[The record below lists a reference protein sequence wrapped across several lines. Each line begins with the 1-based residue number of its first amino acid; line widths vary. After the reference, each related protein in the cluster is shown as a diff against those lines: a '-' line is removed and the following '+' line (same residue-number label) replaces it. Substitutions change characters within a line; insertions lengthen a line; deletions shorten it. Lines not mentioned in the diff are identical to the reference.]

1 MKVDVRTILA
11 AGAVT
16 AAGLFA
22 SACKTTPSQEA
33 DRTALVD
40 RSSSTLE
47 WFKSNVSG
55 LSGQLRDAGGYV
67 VFPDVGQAGFIV
79 GGTSGRGV
87 VFDARGNQVGWARLS
102 TGSIGLQAG
111 ARGFRMLMIL
121 QNEQAMNEFRNNR
134 WSGTASAVAVAGG
147 AGGSGLAEFRNGVAV
162 YQGASSGLM
171 AGVDV
176 GLNNVRFEPLN

>member
-11 AGAVT
+11 AGAIA

-22 SACKTTPSQEA
+22 SACKTTPSQEV

-40 RSSSTLE
+40 RSGSTLD
-47 WFKSNVSG
+47 WFKGNVSG
-55 LSGQLRDAGGYV
+55 LSGQLRDSAGYV

-87 VFDARGNQVGWARLS
+87 VFDSRGRQIGWARLS

-111 ARGFRMLMIL
+111 VRGFRMLMIL
-121 QNEQAMNEFRNNR
+121 QNEQAMSEFRNNR
-134 WSGTASAVAVAGG
+134 WSGTTSAVAVAGDS
-147 AGGSGLAEFRNGVAV
+147 GGSGIAEFRNGVAI

-171 AGVDV
+171 AGVDI
-176 GLNNVRFEPLN
+176 GLNNIRFEPLD

>member
-1 MKVDVRTILA
+1 MNSIRTLVASVTLGAALIA
-11 AGAVT
+11 AG
-16 AAGLFA
+16 G
-22 SACKTTPSQEA
+22 CKTTPSQEA

-40 RSSSTLE
+40 RAGSTKD
-47 WFKSNVSG
+47 WFQANVSG
-55 LSGQLRDAGGYV
+55 LSGQLRDSGGYI

-111 ARGFRMLMIL
+111 ARGFRMLMIME
-121 QNEQAMNEFRNNR
+121 NEQAMNDFRNNR
-134 WSGTASAVAVAGG
+134 WSGTAGAVAVAGDS
-147 AGGSGLAEFRNGVAV
+147 GGSGLAQFRNGVAV

-171 AGVDV
+171 AGLDV

>member
-1 MKVDVRTILA
+1 MKSFKTLA
-11 AGAVT
+11 SCVVLGAVIV
-16 AAGLFA
+16 GA
-22 SACKTTPSQEA
+22 SGCATTPRDEA
-33 DRTALVD
+33 DRTALVERAD
-40 RSSSTLE
+40 STKD
-47 WFKSNVSG
+47 WFQSNVNG
-55 LSGQLRDAGGYV
+55 LGGQLRDSGGYV

-87 VFDARGNQVGWARLS
+87 VFDSRGRQIGWARLS
-102 TGSIGLQAG
+102 SGSVGLQAG
-111 ARGFRMLMIL
+111 VRGFRMLMIL
-121 QNEQAMNEFRNNR
+121 QNEQAMSEFRNNR

-176 GLNNVRFEPLN
+176 GLANVRFEPME